1 MTEVWFRRMS
11 VFKHINRREMLIC
24 MRAAILVWV
33 VVMVLMVGVGVVCVG
48 AFFLSVVEVD
58 CLGVIFF

>member
-1 MTEVWFRRMS
+1 M
-11 VFKHINRREMLIC
+11 FKHINRREMLIC